1 MADKTFE
8 RLKKEVEKKVALT
21 EEITIKISSVE
32 LEILKKKA
40 ALLGIEIEELVRE
53 FLVDSSAFDVSVF
66 TEKKLKNKVN
76 EVAK

>member
-21 EEITIKISSVE
+21 EEIMIKISSVE
-32 LEILKKKA
+32 LEIFKKKA
-40 ALLGIEIEELVRE
+40 ALLGIEKEELVRE

>member
-21 EEITIKISSVE
+21 EEITINISSVE